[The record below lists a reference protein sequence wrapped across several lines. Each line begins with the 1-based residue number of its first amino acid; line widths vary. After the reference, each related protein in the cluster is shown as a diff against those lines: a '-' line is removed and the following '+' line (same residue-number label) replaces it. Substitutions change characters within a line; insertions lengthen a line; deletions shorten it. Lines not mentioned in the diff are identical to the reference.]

1 MFLNNAI
8 FHFYVGGSGDSH
20 VQAQI
25 LTSKR
30 MSSSAFLTNNKCQTN
45 TGVGG
50 QVLQGPD
57 HQPWA
62 WLKLYI
68 LIIFSVFRDSFF
80 IMVSRRLRGGK
91 PILTNVKINWLFFKG
106 FPKDANDAPLWQHKA
121 LVANNIKAVSVGL
134 HFHRAIIIIILIG
147 IALWIYIRHC
157 HFPIRIF
164 QLCFPG

>member
-1 MFLNNAI
+1 MFLNNVI

-80 IMVSRRLRGGK
+80 IMVSRRLGGGVNQFWQMSK
-91 PILTNVKINWLFFKG
+91 LTGYFLKASLRMQMMHHYDSTK
-106 FPKDANDAPLWQHKA
+106 LWWP
-121 LVANNIKAVSVGL
+121 
-134 HFHRAIIIIILIG
+134 IILK
-147 IALWIYIRHC
+147 LFQWVS
-157 HFPIRIF
+157 IF
-164 QLCFPG
+164 IVL